1 MQKLFGV
8 VLALTVVNPETALAQ
23 ELLPLMSVEADLS
36 DFGIETPEDVL
47 RGQVSVAYAPDGA
60 RLHVYFLRDS
70 LRSSRPTPPE
80 PVLPE
85 PLTGEL
91 VLPTDELKALWVW
104 NTRELLDEQPARD
117 VFLDFV
123 EEEGIDRIFLYL
135 PAAEGTR
142 PESGFIP
149 FDGAELGPLIAA
161 LRSRGALAYAL
172 DGDPDYAL
180 PEHHE
185 GVVRTVRRVA
195 EHNASTPA
203 EQHFLGV
210 RYDVEPYLVRGFQGP
225 RQVEILSDFVSLVSK
240 VSRAAR
246 EADLKVG
253 VDIPFWFDAMDEET
267 GQPFLAFLNGER
279 DSVLGHLMTL
289 VDDMAIMDYRT
300 QAHGPDGALIHASG
314 ELGAAEA
321 AGVGIFVG
329 VETTLLLDED
339 LFTFRGPAR
348 LGLPTRPEVRWIVL
362 ESRAETG
369 HRVWFVEGAEALDR
383 LAEQTRGSSLRYWSA
398 GRPARVAGDKQSFA
412 RLGKEAF
419 ETETR
424 QIRAHLGKHPAYLGL
439 ALHDYLGLKA
449 LLGGR

>member
-1 MQKLFGV
+1 MLVMTIAIPATG
-8 VLALTVVNPETALAQ
+8 EAQ
-23 ELLPLMSVEADLS
+23 ELLPLMSSDTDLA
-36 DFGIETPEDVL
+36 DFGIEAPEDVL

-70 LRSSRPTPPE
+70 LRSSRPVPSTLT
-80 PVLPE
+80 LPE
-85 PLTGEL
+85 PPTEDL
-91 VLPTDELKALWVW
+91 VLSSDELRALWVW
-104 NTRELLDEQPARD
+104 NTRELIDNRSKRE

-123 EEEGIDRIFLYL
+123 ERQRIDRIFLYL

-149 FDGAELGPLIAA
+149 FDGAELGPLLAE

-195 EHNASTPA
+195 EHNASTPP

-225 RQVEILSDFVSLVSK
+225 RQVEILSGFVTLVSK
-240 VSRAAR
+240 VASVAR
-246 EADLKVG
+246 EAGLKVG
-253 VDIPFWFDAMDEET
+253 VDVPFWFDSMDEET
-267 GQPFLAFLNGER
+267 GQPFSAVLHGKR
-279 DSVLGHLMTL
+279 DTVLGHLMTL

-300 QAHGPDGALIHASG
+300 QAYGRDGALLHASG
-314 ELGAAEA
+314 ELSAAQS
-321 AGVGIFVG
+321 AGVGIFIG
-329 VETTLLLDED
+329 VETTVLLDED

-348 LGLPTRPEVRWIVL
+348 LGIPALPEVRWIVL
-362 ESRAETG
+362 ESRAHGGE
-369 HRVWFVEGAEALDR
+369 RIWFVEGAEALDR
-383 LAEQTRGSSLRYWSA
+383 LAERTRGSTLRHWSA

-412 RLGKEAF
+412 RLGRDAF
-419 ETETR
+419 DTETG
-424 QIRAHLGKHPAYLGL
+424 QIRAHLGSHPAYLGL
-439 ALHDYLGLKA
+439 ALHDYLGLKT